1 MGSDKRYVFVF
12 CTCRSL
18 AYIPIS
24 KQNSM
29 DLTLFIRIVS
39 WDVWTS
45 LVALMI
51 ITTVAWKIT
60 EHFSDTIEISST
72 KLFEASLFLLLQQGS
87 ELIPTKASSRIIL
100 LSIALFSV
108 LFVEIYSCDLFASFA
123 VTTFKLPFQDFSQLY
138 NSEYRLGSLNI
149 VWRSWFE
156 VHDFYNSYELSL
168 IE

>member
-12 CTCRSL
+12 CTYRSL

-87 ELIPTKASSRIIL
+87 EFIPTKISSRIIL
-100 LSIALFSV
+100 LSIAMFSV
-108 LFVEIYSCDLFASFA
+108 LFVEIYCCDLFASFA
-123 VTTFKLPFQDFSQLY
+123 VTSFKLPFQDFFQLY
-138 NSEYRLGSLNI
+138 KSDYKLGSLNNI
-149 VWRSWFE
+149 WKSWFE
-156 VHDFYNSYELSL
+156 VCT
-168 IE
+168 